1 MIEQIALEPGVAAQF
16 LEPLQVSQGEAYEYI
31 QDDTLLRSSLWANI
45 ALAGLSILLFVY
57 MGRNLQ
63 TERAKLIWV
72 ATLLVPLVSIA
83 SYAALVSGLTVSFTE
98 MPAGHALA
106 DTENIASSAGIA
118 GEGAFSPWGR
128 YLTWT
133 FSTPMIL
140 IALGLLAG
148 TDRTTLFTAVTMDVG
163 MCVTGLAAAMV
174 TSSLALRWVFYAIS
188 CAFFVAV
195 LYILLVE
202 WPDDAAAAG
211 TDEIFGTLKLL
222 TVVLWL
228 GYPIVWAVGAEG
240 LALIQSAGLTSWGYS
255 ALDVLAKY
263 VFAFLLLRWVAAN
276 ESVVGDAET
285 STAATAGDA
294 APVDD

>member
-1 MIEQIALEPGVAAQF
+1 MLEQLAVDPTAVAQAV
-16 LEPLQVSQGEAYEYI
+16 EPLQVSQNEAYEYI
-31 QDDTLLRSSLWANI
+31 QDDALLSSSLWANI
-45 ALAGLSILLFVY
+45 ALAGVSILLFLY

-63 TERAKLIWV
+63 SDRAKLIWV
-72 ATLLVPLVSIA
+72 ATMLVPLVSIA
-83 SYAALVSGLTVSFTE
+83 SYSSLVSGLTVSFTE

-106 DTENIASSAGIA
+106 DTANIAESAGIP

-133 FSTPMIL
+133 LSTPMIL
-140 IALGLLAG
+140 VALGLLAD

-174 TSSLALRWVFYAIS
+174 TSNLALRWIFYGIS

-195 LYILLVE
+195 VYILLVE
-202 WPDDAAAAG
+202 WPADAAEAG
-211 TDEIFGTLKLL
+211 TDEIFGTLKVL

-228 GYPIVWAVGAEG
+228 AYPVVWAVGAEG
-240 LALIQSAGLTSWGYS
+240 LALIESAGLTSWAYS
-255 ALDVLAKY
+255 ALDILAKY

-276 ESVVGDAET
+276 DRLVAGGGT
-285 STAATAGDA
+285 TAAAGEA
-294 APVDD
+294 APADD

>member
-1 MIEQIALEPGVAAQF
+1 VYRDVSRTMIEHLAVDPAAVAQAF
-16 LEPLQVSQGEAYEYI
+16 EPLQVSQGEAYEFI
-31 QDDTLLRSSLWANI
+31 QDDTLLSSSLWANV

-83 SYAALVSGLTVSFTE
+83 SYASLVSGLTVSFTE
-98 MPAGHALA
+98 MPSGHALA
-106 DTENIASSAGIA
+106 DTATIAESAGIP

-140 IALGLLAG
+140 IALGLLAD

-163 MCVTGLAAAMV
+163 MCVTGLAAALI
-174 TSSLALRWVFYAIS
+174 TSSLALRWVFYFIS

-202 WPDDAAAAG
+202 WPEDAAAAG
-211 TDEIFGTLKLL
+211 TDEIFSTLKVL

-228 GYPIVWAVGAEG
+228 GYPVVWALGAEG
-240 LALIQSAGLTSWGYS
+240 LALVQSAGLTSWAYS
-255 ALDVLAKY
+255 ALDILAKY
-263 VFAFLLLRWVAAN
+263 AFAFLLLRWVAAN
-276 ESVVGDAET
+276 DRLVGDA
-285 STAATAGDA
+285 TAAAGD
-294 APVDD
+294 D

>member
-1 MIEQIALEPGVAAQF
+1 MFEQLVVDPTAVAQAV
-16 LEPLQVSQGEAYEYI
+16 EPLQVSQGEAYEYI
-31 QDDTLLRSSLWANI
+31 QDDALLSSSLWANI
-45 ALAGLSILLFVY
+45 ALTGVSILLFLY

-63 TERAKLIWV
+63 SERAKLIFV
-72 ATLLVPLVSIA
+72 ATMLVPLVSIA
-83 SYAALVSGLTVSFTE
+83 SYAGLVSGLTVSFTE

-106 DTENIASSAGIA
+106 DTATIAASAGIP

-140 IALGLLAG
+140 IALGLLAD

-163 MCVTGLAAAMV
+163 MCVTGLAAALV
-174 TSSLALRWVFYAIS
+174 TSSLALRWIFYVIS

-202 WPDDAAAAG
+202 WPADAAEAG
-211 TDEIFGTLKLL
+211 TDEIFGTLKVL

-240 LALIQSAGLTSWGYS
+240 LALISSAGLTSWAYS
-255 ALDVLAKY
+255 ALDILAKY

-276 ESVVGDAET
+276 DRLIGSSTGTGAE
-285 STAATAGDA
+285 A
-294 APVDD
+294 APADD